1 MDSYLIECGKAA
13 PDSDFTW
20 ITEQALEKEYA
31 LPVSYTH
38 LDVYK
43 RQTDNCLK
51 YDFAKILKR
60 IQQSS
65 VNVPRI
71 QFVAEPKV
79 SLPLPP
85 PKEAAPTDNKENPI
99 AVTTVAA
106 TIGVIRRSQYFAR
119 SPVSYTHLD
128 VYKRQV

>member
-1 MDSYLIECGKAA
+1 M
-13 PDSDFTW
+13 
-20 ITEQALEKEYA
+20 
-31 LPVSYTH
+31 
-38 LDVYK
+38 
-43 RQTDNCLK
+43 K

-85 PKEAAPTDNKENPI
+85 PKEAAPT
-99 AVTTVAA
+99 VTTVAA

-119 SPVSYTHLD
+119 SPKIPSIIPPTNTAPTIAL
-128 VYKRQV
+128 